1 MGMVTRLM
9 AITCVGAALMSVC
22 SMSARAQA
30 MEGRDIGMDRVHIA
44 YYKIPPGRQDEW
56 LAVYKK
62 YHEPIMDYEIKKG
75 VVISNKMY
83 APKYHDGKQSW
94 DFVIITVS
102 PPAGKGPKLGMT
114 RAELIRK
121 LFPNIKDYVRAER
134 ERWALT
140 VRCLEGDLVEIDT
153 ARTPLSL
160 YYPLDPPANGK

>member
-1 MGMVTRLM
+1 MGSVTRLI
-9 AITCVGAALMSVC
+9 AVFSLGATMMSVV
-22 SMSARAQA
+22 SSPVRAQA

-44 YYKIPPGRQDEW
+44 YYKVPPGRQDEW

-75 VVISNKMY
+75 VVLSNKMY
-83 APKYHDGKQSW
+83 APKYHDGRQSW
-94 DFVIITVS
+94 DFVIITIS

-140 VRCLEGDLVEIDT
+140 VHCLEGDLVEIDT
-153 ARTPLSL
+153 TRTPLSL
-160 YYPLDPPANGK
+160 YYPLDSLANGK